1 MRRRGCI
8 ARENWPGRSRG
19 RRCSCGGCRRQE
31 IEELA
36 ERSLSAAL
44 AHAQNRGESEA
55 GSGFGDELTIDKDV
69 SVIWGPRYNLAT
81 WLVNPACRAGD
92 ASPRDPGQW
101 LYKIFLGPARAPLYL
116 GKVTGDSTSL
126 HERIRKHTTRGTAIP
141 ALTAA
146 TVAAEITRNKARL
159 RAGDPSARTES
170 QIIDDI
176 IASLGSGAFQIS
188 CAEVRRLKS
197 GRRVRAYA
205 TDTSLAEKHYH
216 RKNAARI
223 NSRDNP
229 RFEEELGS
237 GFSREADGELS
248 QLVGRIVTAL
258 GHPRSGKG
266 AVRRTS

>member
-159 RAGDPSARTES
+159 R
-170 QIIDDI
+170 
-176 IASLGSGAFQIS
+176 
-188 CAEVRRLKS
+188 
-197 GRRVRAYA
+197 GRRPERA
-205 TDTSLAEKHYH
+205 DRKPDNRRHYREFGIRGVSDQLRRGQASEVGTARPRLCH
-216 RKNAARI
+216 RYVPCRETLPPQE
-223 NSRDNP
+223 RGPHQQP
-229 RFEEELGS
+229 RQS
-237 GFSREADGELS
+237 A
-248 QLVGRIVTAL
+248 I
-258 GHPRSGKG
+258 
-266 AVRRTS
+266 